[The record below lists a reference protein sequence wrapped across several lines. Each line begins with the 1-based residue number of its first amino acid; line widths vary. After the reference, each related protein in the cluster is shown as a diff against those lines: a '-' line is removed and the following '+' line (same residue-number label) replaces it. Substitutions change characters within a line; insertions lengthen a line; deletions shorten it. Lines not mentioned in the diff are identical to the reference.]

1 VSSSHFNISTA
12 KERQESNRDFSDWS
26 RKGPLPELPGQGRQP
41 SRTFER
47 RPFEDRSD
55 AGSDAGGSKRPGYF
69 QDDGKVRDFG
79 DWSRKGPLSPS
90 ATAAVPAREGRGNP
104 SWGEGRGSDAGSRPP
119 RKEFQER
126 APVERAP
133 TAAEQDSQWRDKMRA
148 DPAPVASPEASTPSS
163 PQVAQ
168 APKER
173 PRLNLTKRTVSDQKP
188 DGAPAEAPKS
198 KASPFG
204 AARPTDTANRDR
216 EIAEKRELAIREK
229 READEKAK
237 EEKATKETAARQAR
251 SERADK
257 GQTDQDDKTPDSG
270 ARRTSRPQNG
280 PPKNNPWRQNGEQSD
295 KNVSIMKRDT
305 DAIEQEAQRDMPD
318 GDANGDIVADKET
331 KPQEIVREV
340 VRDAGEGAKQAE
352 TTADSLEEEGWSTVS
367 AKPKN
372 SRRGGTRAMAS

>member
-1 VSSSHFNISTA
+1 MG
-12 KERQESNRDFSDWS
+12 
-26 RKGPLPELPGQGRQP
+26 KGPLPELPGQGRQP

-55 AGSDAGGSKRPGYF
+55 AGSNAGDSKRPGYF

-79 DWSRKGPLSPS
+79 DWSRKGPLSPP
-90 ATAAVPAREGRGNP
+90 AGAAAPAREGRGNP

-133 TAAEQDSQWRDKMRA
+133 TAAEQDSQWREKMRA
-148 DPAPVASPEASTPSS
+148 DPVASPEASTPSS

-173 PRLNLTKRTVSDQKP
+173 PRLNLTKRTVSEQKN
-188 DGAPAEAPKS
+188 DGTPAPAPQS

-216 EIAEKRELAIREK
+216 EIAEKREIAIREK
-229 READEKAK
+229 READEKLKA
-237 EEKATKETAARQAR
+237 EKAEKEAAARQAR

-257 GQTDQDDKTPDSG
+257 GQTDQDEKNPESG
-270 ARRTSRPQNG
+270 ARRTSRQQNG
-280 PPKNNPWRQNGEQSD
+280 PPKNNPWRQNGEQKD
-295 KNVSIMKRDT
+295 VSIMKRDT
-305 DAIEQEAQRDMPD
+305 EAIDQEAQRDMPD

-340 VRDAGEGAKQAE
+340 PKDAGEGAKQGESTAE
-352 TTADSLEEEGWSTVS
+352 SLEDEGWSTVS